1 MKIMYRT
8 DAVINQA
15 HNGALITYF
24 CMIKS
29 KDGMLYTLNEMF
41 LVCIYARKC
50 VYVLYIGRHNKNI
63 NQLV

>member
-15 HNGALITYF
+15 HNGAFITYF

-41 LVCIYARKC
+41 LVY
-50 VYVLYIGRHNKNI
+50 VYMRASVYMYYILEDITKI
-63 NQLV
+63 